1 MKDRVQI
8 VRTYKDTLF
17 RFVFKD
23 KEKLLKLYN
32 ALNGTDYT
40 NPDDLETYTLENAI
54 YMGVKNDVSF
64 LLDSELSLYEQQST
78 FNPNMPLRD
87 LVYITK
93 QLEKYIV
100 WNTLY
105 SSKLVRIPVPR
116 FVVFYNGTQDQ
127 PERAV
132 LKLSDAF
139 EKKVEDPELE
149 LKVTMLNI
157 NLGHNKELLERCRP
171 LRDYCTFVARVREKA
186 ESMPI
191 EEAVDCAVTEC
202 IQEDILVDILME
214 QRAEVMAMSVLE
226 YNVEIEREKVRR
238 AEREVGYE
246 EGYGEGYDEGRE
258 AGRKAGLEA
267 GHAEGRAKGR
277 AEGKAEGKS

>member
-258 AGRKAGLEA
+258 AGRK
-267 GHAEGRAKGR
+267 
-277 AEGKAEGKS
+277 